1 MTRVPEAGLAAG
13 QDLSGGRPLLGAIAD
28 GGIGDDAGSMAAWMD
43 AQGTRVEQALERLLP
58 PVGMVQDGLG
68 PGGLHEAMRYA
79 VLGGGKRV
87 RPLLVYAAGEWSGA
101 PDDVLDACA
110 CAVELIH
117 AYSLVHDDMPCM
129 DDDELRRGKP
139 TVHRKYGEAV
149 AMLVGDALQALA
161 FEALVSPLRAPAVP
175 DRAAV
180 PVAEMVSVLAG
191 AAGAGGMAGGQALD
205 IAAVGARLDQAR
217 LESMHRLKT
226 GAMLA
231 ASVRLG
237 LLAGGRCD
245 PLMASAA
252 DAYSAAVGL
261 AFQVVDDILDVIS
274 DSATLGKTAGKDQAQ
289 DKPTYVS
296 ILGLPESQVLAR
308 QLALR
313 ARTALEPFGAPA
325 LRLARLADFIVDR
338 VN

>member
-1 MTRVPEAGLAAG
+1 MTRIPEAGPATR
-13 QDLSGGRPLLGAIAD
+13 QKVSGGQTQPEAVFAAV
-28 GGIGDDAGSMAAWMD
+28 IGNDAGGMAPWMD
-43 AQGTRVEQALERLLP
+43 AQGIRVERALERLLS
-58 PVGMVQDGLG
+58 
-68 PGGLHEAMRYA
+68 PGGAEQDALGTGELLEAMRYA
-79 VLGGGKRV
+79 VLAGGKRV

-101 PDDVLDACA
+101 PGDVLDGCA

-161 FEALVSPLRAPAVP
+161 FEALVAPLRSPASAGHATP
-175 DRAAV
+175 
-180 PVAEMVSVLAG
+180 PVAEMVSALAR
-191 AAGAGGMAGGQALD
+191 AAGAGGMAGGQAID
-205 IAAVGARLDQAR
+205 IAAVGARLDLSR

-237 LLAGGRCD
+237 LLAGGRSD
-245 PLMASAA
+245 PTTTGAA
-252 DAYSAAVGL
+252 EAYSAAVGL
-261 AFQVVDDILDVIS
+261 AFQVVDDILDVTS

-289 DKPTYVS
+289 AKPTYVS
-296 ILGLPESQVLAR
+296 ILGLAESQVLAR
-308 QLALR
+308 QLAVR
-313 ARTALEPFGAPA
+313 AHEALQPFGASA
-325 LRLARLADFIVDR
+325 LRLVRLADFIVDR